1 MDKLIVTVLVPFI
14 SVGVEAKNLTVKTN
28 ADDIAIVEI
37 RKVSAEEWIQT
48 LWNEM
53 ADNSRGVVRQMY
65 IDWCI
70 QNNKPIPSTDA
81 DILKAAIRDLPSRKE
96 RDAANQ

>member
-1 MDKLIVTVLVPFI
+1 MHKLIAAVLVSSI
-14 SVGVEAKNLTVKTN
+14 AVLVEAKNLTVKTN

-53 ADNSRGVVRQMY
+53 ADNSREVVRQMY

-70 QNNKPIPSTDA
+70 QNNKPIPPTLDE
-81 DILKAAIRDLPSRKE
+81 ILKAAIKDLPSRKE
-96 RDAANQ
+96 RNAANQ